1 MINAKQK
8 QKQNDYDVEKMAGKN
23 GNENI
28 MNERKSLFVSVI
40 KWHNKEFHQSISF

>member
-8 QKQNDYDVEKMAGKN
+8 QKNDYDVEKMAGKN

-28 MNERKSLFVSVI
+28 MNERKSLFASVI
-40 KWHNKEFHQSISF
+40 KRHNKEFH